1 LKTLETKVPFHC
13 TKRPLAIEVMT
24 ESPSIAMAKL
34 GPRGALPKTPFLLY
48 SLPVM
53 NLMNTTYLSHAHTI
67 YYSLGKN
74 FIEKMVDLG
83 P

>member
-1 LKTLETKVPFHC
+1 
-13 TKRPLAIEVMT
+13 MT
-24 ESPSIAMAKL
+24 ESPSIAMAKV

-53 NLMNTTYLSHAHTI
+53 NLMNTTYLSHAQTI
-67 YYSLGKN
+67 YYSFGKN

-83 P
+83 PWPKATKQFFWMSYTAI